1 MHQTTAA
8 ADTATAALT
17 PAVTTAIANINE
29 NDLDIHSF
37 AAETQFFFSLLPP
50 NQMKNYN
57 AYAR

>member
-1 MHQTTAA
+1 MLIMHQTAAA

-37 AAETQFFFSLLPP
+37 AAETQFFFLYFHPT
-50 NQMKNYN
+50 K
-57 AYAR
+57 